1 MSLGILH
8 WVFYKMRIPPQE
20 LFIMRL
26 KGTLP
31 KYGLPAYDWARSK
44 TVEECLEGL
53 RKLSG
58 LDLGSDSEAWER
70 WWAEERQRLDIDPDF

>member
-1 MSLGILH
+1 
-8 WVFYKMRIPPQE
+8 MRIPPQE

-31 KYGLPAYDWARSK
+31 NQRLPAYEWARSK
-44 TVEECLEGL
+44 TVEECREGL

-58 LDLGSDSEAWER
+58 LDLGSDVEAWER
-70 WWAEERQRLDIDPDF
+70 WWAEERQRLDVDCDF

>member
-1 MSLGILH
+1 
-8 WVFYKMRIPPQE
+8 MRIPPQE

-31 KYGLPAYDWARSK
+31 KHRLPAYEWARSM
-44 TVEECLEGL
+44 TMEECVEGL

-58 LDLGSDSEAWER
+58 LDLGQDPEAWEQ
-70 WWAEERQRLDIDPDF
+70 WWLEGKKRLNIGQEDF